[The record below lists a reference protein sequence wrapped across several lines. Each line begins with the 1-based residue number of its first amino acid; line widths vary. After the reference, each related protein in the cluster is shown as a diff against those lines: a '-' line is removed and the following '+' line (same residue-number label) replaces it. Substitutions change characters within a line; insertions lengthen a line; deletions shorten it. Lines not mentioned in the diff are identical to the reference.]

1 MNPIETEKKAITLSN
16 FLNVPL
22 ESLVV

>member
-1 MNPIETEKKAITLSN
+1 MNPTETEKKAIQLSN

-22 ESLVV
+22 ESLVI